1 MRINFKSLVLAPMAL
16 AIAAFATQPAVAA
29 TQAHLV
35 NIPFNFVAAGKT
47 CPAGAYRVYE
57 DNNNEILWLNGA
69 GHGFAWILVP
79 GDGSVRDYRVVL
91 TFDVTGQGYLLRNVR
106 FGSMTT
112 HRIDKKYMEHIPAAQ
127 QIALLGQ

>member
-16 AIAAFATQPAVAA
+16 AIAAFAAQPAVAA

-35 NIPFNFVAAGKT
+35 NIPFSFVAAGKT
-47 CPAGAYRVYE
+47 CPAGAYHVYE
-57 DNNNEILWLNGA
+57 NNYGGTLVLNGA
-69 GHGFAWILVP
+69 DSGFSWILVP
-79 GDGSVRDYRVVL
+79 TAANIGDQSVVL

-106 FGSMTT
+106 IGAMTT
-112 HRIDKKYMEHIPAAQ
+112 PRIDKMRKEHIPAAQ